1 MKVAHVVWIS
11 ALVLAASAIAGIGA
25 PRLISADTGDP
36 PPGTLSVL
44 GNGSVTTTP
53 DTARLSAGVT
63 TQGSTASDA
72 IAANADAMS
81 KVIDALKRAGVASK
95 DLQTQY
101 VSVDPRYDDNGT
113 QTIVGYSA
121 SNSVSA
127 VVHRLPDVG
136 DVIDAAV
143 AAGANNVSGP
153 SLAREDQDKLYRDA
167 LEDAVAN
174 ARQKATALAR
184 VSGLSLGA
192 IRSLSESPQGGGPI
206 VYGGFDAMAAR
217 QAAPTPIEPG
227 TADITATVRVV
238 FAVS

>member
-1 MKVAHVVWIS
+1 
-11 ALVLAASAIAGIGA
+11 
-25 PRLISADTGDP
+25 
-36 PPGTLSVL
+36 
-44 GNGSVTTTP
+44 
-53 DTARLSAGVT
+53 
-63 TQGSTASDA
+63 
-72 IAANADAMS
+72 
-81 KVIDALKRAGVASK
+81 
-95 DLQTQY
+95 
-101 VSVDPRYDDNGT
+101 
-113 QTIVGYSA
+113 
-121 SNSVSA
+121 
-127 VVHRLPDVG
+127 VG

-153 SLAREDQDKLYRDA
+153 SLSRDDQDKLYRDA

-217 QAAPTPIEPG
+217 QAPTPIEPG
-227 TADITATVRVV
+227 TADVTATVRVV